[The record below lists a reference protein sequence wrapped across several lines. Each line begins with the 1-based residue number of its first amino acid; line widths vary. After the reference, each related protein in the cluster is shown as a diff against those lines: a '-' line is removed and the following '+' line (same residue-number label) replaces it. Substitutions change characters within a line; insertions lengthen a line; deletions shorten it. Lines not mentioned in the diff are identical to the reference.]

1 MTTPLPR
8 ASARDLRRETI
19 LNVAREVFFEQGY
32 TAASMSTIAA
42 RLGGS
47 KGTLYNYFKSK
58 EELFEAQVRDMC
70 GAAADRILEVSADG
84 APVETLT
91 RLGEQYLQHL
101 FSPATA
107 QMFRILVAEAQRS
120 PELARVFYAVGPAR
134 GQQGLENYLQAAKA
148 RGLIA
153 PADCALAAEQF
164 LSLCKGRTHLQ
175 FLLNLIPALTPAQ
188 IRLQIGQAVDAFMTL
203 YGPKA
208 PASIPSADRSSKIS
222 ART

>member
-1 MTTPLPR
+1 MPTPPPR
-8 ASARDLRRETI
+8 AASRDQRRETI

-70 GAAADRILEVSADG
+70 GEAADRILEVSADG

-91 RLGEQYLQHL
+91 RLGEQFLQHL
-101 FSPATA
+101 YSQETV

-120 PELARVFYAVGPAR
+120 PELARVFYEVGPAR
-134 GQQGLENYLQAAKA
+134 GQKGLEAYIEAAKA
-148 RGLIA
+148 RGSLELC
-153 PADCALAAEQF
+153 DCALAAEQF
-164 LSLCKGRTHLQ
+164 MSLCKGRTHLQ

-188 IRLQIGQAVDAFMTL
+188 IRLQIAQAVDAFMTL
-203 YGPKA
+203 YAPKA
-208 PASIPSADRSSKIS
+208 TSSIPDG
-222 ART
+222 

>member
-1 MTTPLPR
+1 MVRTLTPTPQR
-8 ASARDLRRETI
+8 ANARDQRREHI
-19 LNVAREVFFEQGY
+19 LNVSREVFFEQGY

-70 GAAADRILEVSADG
+70 GDAADRILEVAADG
-84 APVETLT
+84 DPRETLT

-101 FSPATA
+101 YSQQTV

-120 PELARVFYAVGPAR
+120 PELARVFYEVGPAR
-134 GQQGLENYLQAAKA
+134 GQKGLEAYVEAARA
-148 RGLIA
+148 RGSLEVR
-153 PADCALAAEQF
+153 DCALAAEQF
-164 LSLCKGRTHLQ
+164 LSLCKGRAHLQ

-188 IRLQIGQAVDAFMTL
+188 IRLQIGQAVDAFMKL
-203 YGPKA
+203 YGA
-208 PASIPSADRSSKIS
+208 AA
-222 ART
+222 T

>member
-1 MTTPLPR
+1 MVSDSATTLQR
-8 ASARDLRRETI
+8 ACARDQRREMI

-32 TAASMSTIAA
+32 SAASMSTIAA

-58 EELFEAQVRDMC
+58 EELFEAQVREMC

-91 RLGEQYLQHL
+91 RLGEQFLQHL
-101 FSPATA
+101 YSQQTV

-120 PELARVFYAVGPAR
+120 PELARVFYEVGPAR
-134 GQQGLENYLQAAKA
+134 GQKGLEAYIEAAQA
-148 RGLIA
+148 RGSLEVL
-153 PADCALAAEQF
+153 DCALAAEQF
-164 LSLCKGRTHLQ
+164 MSLCKGRSHLQ

-188 IRLQIGQAVDAFMTL
+188 IRLQISQAVAAFMAL
-203 YGPKA
+203 YGPK
-208 PASIPSADRSSKIS
+208 PAGPSAPR
-222 ART
+222 